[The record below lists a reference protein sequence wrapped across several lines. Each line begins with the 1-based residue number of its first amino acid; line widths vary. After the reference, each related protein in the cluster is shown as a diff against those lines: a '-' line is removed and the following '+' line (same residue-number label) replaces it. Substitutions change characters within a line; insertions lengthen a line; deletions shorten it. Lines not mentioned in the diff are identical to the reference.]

1 MAKNLE
7 IKTEKEEPY
16 FKWSYGKWI
25 IAGTLKQQQNG
36 DKTNKP
42 RTV

>member
-1 MAKNLE
+1 MKNKE
-7 IKTEKEEPY
+7 TKTEENVYKY
-16 FKWSYGKWI
+16 HYSKWI

-42 RTV
+42 RII